1 MKTHSDGGTSF
12 TGTLL
17 TASILLA
24 QIDMHGLFDY
34 ALKAGIGGAIW
45 LGYKLVADRLDKQRK
60 GKAAEAEKGGST
72 GE

>member
-1 MKTHSDGGTSF
+1 MKTHTDGAVPFTS
-12 TGTLL
+12 TLL

-45 LGYKLVADRLDKQRK
+45 LGYKVVADRIDRYRK
-60 GKAAEAEKGGST
+60 KREATSK
-72 GE
+72 

>member
-1 MKTHSDGGTSF
+1 MKTHTDGGVAFTS
-12 TGTLL
+12 TLL

-45 LGYKLVADRLDKQRK
+45 LGYKLAADRIDRYKK
-60 GKAAEAEKGGST
+60 SKEAAKP
-72 GE
+72 

>member
-1 MKTHSDGGTSF
+1 MKTHADGGVPFTS
-12 TGTLL
+12 TLL

-45 LGYKLVADRLDKQRK
+45 LGYKVIADRLDRFKKAKEAAKQ
-60 GKAAEAEKGGST
+60 
-72 GE
+72 